1 MTYRQPLRPG
11 PALLAAILVATAVAG
26 CTLSNDDYRPR
37 AVGQEGAI
45 TIVIDSSQ
53 WRGDVGAVLRD
64 ELGAPIRTLPGAPE
78 SAFELQAIPIN
89 GPISEE
95 QIRRQKNL
103 LFVAPLSDST
113 SEARFMRDRLD
124 AEARQAIEAGGAAV
138 VARPDLWRRSQMVM
152 YVTAADP
159 ETLAETIA
167 ERGDDIRYTFNDITR
182 ERVEVEMFEK
192 GRQPEIE
199 EHLMEKHGFA
209 VNAQHDY
216 FIATDTAFARS
227 GFVWLRRVPSSDS
240 WRSLFVYYEEHA
252 DPSKLTPEWIY
263 QTRDS
268 LARRYITGT
277 VGGFPEVDLRRP
289 LETENVDFLG
299 HYGFETR
306 GLWDMVSYDSTGA
319 RLQYGDAGPLLNYTF
334 YDQPSGRLYMIDGMI
349 FAPGF
354 KKREFLRQLEVIAHT
369 FRTREET
376 AQTSEEVAA
385 G

>member
-1 MTYRQPLRPG
+1 MTFTRFLRPWAVL
-11 PALLAAILVATAVAG
+11 PAAALFAVAMTG
-26 CTLSNDDYRPR
+26 CNLSGDDYRPL

-45 TIVIDSSQ
+45 TVVIDSSQ
-53 WRGDVGAVLRD
+53 WRGDVGEALRD

-89 GPISEE
+89 GPITQD

-113 SEARFMRDRLD
+113 AEARFMRNRLD
-124 AEARQAIEAGGAAV
+124 SEARQAIEAGGAAV
-138 VARPDLWRRSQMVM
+138 VARPDLWRRAQMVM

-159 ETLAETIA
+159 ETLAETIS

-216 FIATDTAFARS
+216 FIAIDTTLANT
-227 GFVWLRRVPSSDS
+227 GFVWLRRVPSADS
-240 WRSLFVYYEEHA
+240 WRSLFVYYEENA

-268 LARRYITGT
+268 LAREYITGT
-277 VGGFPEVDLRRP
+277 VGGFPEIDRRRP
-289 LETENVDFLG
+289 LETENIDFLG
-299 HYGFETR
+299 RYGFETR
-306 GLWDMVSYDSTGA
+306 GLWDMVSYDSTGT
-319 RLQYGDAGPLLNYTF
+319 RIQYGDAGPLLNYTF
-334 YDQPSGRLYMIDGMI
+334 YDQPTGRLYMIDGMV
-349 FAPGF
+349 FAPSF

-369 FRTREET
+369 FRTREEVER
-376 AQTSEEVAA
+376 TSEEVAA